1 MVAEYTCVATAGDET
16 ATATTEVVTEED
28 DECQELMKVKTWSPT
43 VMVEEGRDVTLPCQH
58 QLGGFYLPSYW
69 SISGDSSSIPDSDK
83 HYTTHSGDLVVRE
96 VTWDDM
102 GLYSCYGE
110 EAHKINT
117 FLYPLAKE

>member
-1 MVAEYTCVATAGDET
+1 MVAEYTCVAKAGEET
-16 ATATTEVVTEED
+16 AKATTEVVTEED

-69 SISGDSSSIPDSDK
+69 SFSGDSSSIPDSDK

-102 GLYSCYGE
+102 GLYSCYGG
-110 EAHKINT
+110 EAHKFNT